1 MFVTFATTLYNEELN
16 IVRIKEFYTKINSLE
31 TSSKFVFV
39 DNNSTDKTYQ
49 KLHDEFKNLSNVKVV
64 RNKTSRGY
72 GDGFRRIIQEIESP
86 YVLIYPGD
94 FQFDPD
100 EIYRFLSLWREKYKI
115 VSHCSYFSVRKRLD
129 GIYSGLRGFI
139 WRLLL
144 CAMFRIPLS
153 LDPASQLRILCIDCI
168 PVTSSLDFTVDIEVV
183 KKMQIRRRAG
193 KMLSSRVNF
202 TPRLDGKS
210 SIEKGLFIT
219 ELRVAMAAIK
229 LRREIL

>member
-1 MFVTFATTLYNEELN
+1 
-16 IVRIKEFYTKINSLE
+16 
-31 TSSKFVFV
+31 
-39 DNNSTDKTYQ
+39 
-49 KLHDEFKNLSNVKVV
+49 
-64 RNKTSRGY
+64 
-72 GDGFRRIIQEIESP
+72 
-86 YVLIYPGD
+86 
-94 FQFDPD
+94 
-100 EIYRFLSLWREKYKI
+100 
-115 VSHCSYFSVRKRLD
+115 
-129 GIYSGLRGFI
+129 
-139 WRLLL
+139 
-144 CAMFRIPLS
+144 MFRIPLS